1 MLIKK
6 VLPLLLAFAA
16 LAPLPVFAQAPA
28 TMSTPADTMSAPQ
41 PTKKS
46 KKKKSTDIKSTSVPA
61 DTMSAPQTTT
71 KSSKKKKSADTNSGD
86 TKSGAMQS
94 GDTKSPSKSA
104 KSTTVVVNINTDA
117 SDALQQVKGIGDTT
131 AKKIIAGRPYTTLDD
146 LVTKKVITANQL
158 AKFKTQLSVK

>member
-28 TMSTPADTMSAPQ
+28 TTSAPADAMSAPQ
-41 PTKKS
+41 PTKKGS
-46 KKKKSTDIKSTSVPA
+46 KKKKSGDMKSGAMQSG
-61 DTMSAPQTTT
+61 DT
-71 KSSKKKKSADTNSGD
+71 KSGAMQSGD

-94 GDTKSPSKSA
+94 GDTKSPSKSK
-104 KSTTVVVNINTDA
+104 KSTTAVVNINTDA
-117 SDALQQVKGIGDTT
+117 EAALQQVKGIGDAT
-131 AKKIIAGRPYTTLDD
+131 AKKIIAGRPYTTVDD
-146 LVTKKVITANQL
+146 LVTKKVMTANQL